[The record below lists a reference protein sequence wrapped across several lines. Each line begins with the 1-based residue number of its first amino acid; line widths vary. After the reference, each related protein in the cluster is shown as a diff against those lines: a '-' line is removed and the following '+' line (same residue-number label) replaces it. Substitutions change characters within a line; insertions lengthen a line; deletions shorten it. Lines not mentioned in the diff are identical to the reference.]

1 MWGPFKASRSAFGE
15 WLDKRGISQTELSQ
29 LSGVPRTTINSL
41 ARGEAK
47 RPSRLTARKIVNALR
62 DLDEDV
68 DVRDFWDV

>member
-1 MWGPFKASRSAFGE
+1 MWGPFKALRTKFGE

-47 RPSRLTARKIVNALR
+47 RPSRLTARKIVQALR
-62 DLDEDV
+62 DIGEDV
-68 DVRDFWDV
+68 HTRDFWDV